1 MRQAEILGL
10 ETGEN
15 TPDGTRSEL
24 EERFLRLCRRHRIP
38 KPEVNARVGPFLV
51 DFLWRDA
58 RLIVETDGYRFHRG
72 RQAFEGDRARDA
84 ELKLLGNDVLRF
96 TYTQIT
102 REPLRVART
111 LRALRLGPRMDV
123 CPRPSRSRS
132 SPRPRPR
139 AMGSSS

>member
-111 LRALRLGPRMDV
+111 LRALLT
-123 CPRPSRSRS
+123 RS
-132 SPRPRPR
+132 
-139 AMGSSS
+139 